1 MLTVSPASPT
11 PPSALRVKGD
21 GVAIERRPHHF
32 LQLHGAKAR
41 VALGQP
47 AQALKPAA
55 VSSHVVAKLPG
66 LDCVEYRPLDLLH
79 VVAPDFRFVTVT
91 P

>member
-1 MLTVSPASPT
+1 MLTLSPPTSP
-11 PPSALRVKGD
+11 PRRRVNGD
-21 GVAIERRPHHF
+21 GADHTGRRPHHF